1 MPAPAANAVPLLRVD
16 GLRTYLPVRRG
27 MLRRGPQYLKAVDD
41 VSFELQRGQT
51 LGLVGESGCGKTTLA
66 RTILRLIPPTAGTV
80 YFEGRDVGALRGAE
94 LRAFRRRAQIIFQD
108 PVASLNPRLRV
119 ETIVGEAL
127 TVHGLARSA
136 RERRERVAQLLTR
149 VGLPAEALHRYPH
162 EFSGGQRQRIG
173 IARALAL
180 EPSLIVCDE
189 PVSALDVS
197 IQAQILNL
205 LADLRRDF
213 GLSYLFIAHNLAVV
227 QHISDAVAVMYLGK
241 IVEQAPTAAL
251 FSDPRHPYTQ
261 ALLAAVPDLPASAA
275 VPDMAGLPH
284 AAEPPA
290 NVEEPPR
297 ALNPKSKIQ
306 NPKSVLPGE
315 PPSPLDPP
323 AGCAFH
329 PRCPYAQSLCERE
342 APRLE
347 ARPGVAREHLVACHF
362 PTEAGRQV
370 GQDGNHPSQPL
381 GTTSV
386 PNAHVVRDALS
397 CDPATAD
404 TASIRRPPPRR
415 P

>member
-16 GLRTYLPVRRG
+16 GLKTYLPVRRG
-27 MLRRGPQYLKAVDD
+27 ALRRGPQYLKAVDD
-41 VSFELQRGQT
+41 VSFELRRGRT

-80 YFEGRDVGALRGAE
+80 YFEGGDVGALRGAE

-136 RERRERVAQLLTR
+136 RERRERVADLLTR

-227 QHISDAVAVMYLGK
+227 QHISDAVAVMYLGR
-241 IVEQAPTAAL
+241 IVEQAPTDVL
-251 FSDPRHPYTQ
+251 FSDPRHPYTR
-261 ALLAAVPDLPASAA
+261 ALLAAVPDLPARAA
-275 VPDMAGLPH
+275 ADESPVVAGQSLPL
-284 AAEPPA
+284 
-290 NVEEPPR
+290 V
-297 ALNPKSKIQ
+297 
-306 NPKSVLPGE
+306 PGE

-362 PTEAGRQV
+362 PTEAGRQL

-386 PNAHVVRDALS
+386 PNTHVVRDAPS

>member
-1 MPAPAANAVPLLRVD
+1 MPAPAANAVPLLRVA

-27 MLRRGPQYLKAVDD
+27 ALRRGPQYLKAVDD
-41 VSFELQRGQT
+41 VSVELQRGQT

-127 TVHGLARSA
+127 TVHGLVRSA

-149 VGLPAEALHRYPH
+149 VGLPTEALHRYPH

-180 EPSLIVCDE
+180 QPSLIVCDE

-205 LADLRRDF
+205 LADLRRDC

-241 IVEQAPTAAL
+241 IVEQAPTDVL
-251 FSDPRHPYTQ
+251 FSDPRHPYTR

-275 VPDMAGLPH
+275 AGESPVVAGQSLPL
-284 AAEPPA
+284 
-290 NVEEPPR
+290 V
-297 ALNPKSKIQ
+297 
-306 NPKSVLPGE
+306 PGE
-315 PPSPLDPP
+315 APSPLDPP
-323 AGCAFH
+323 TGCAFH
-329 PRCPYAQSLCERE
+329 PRCPLAQAICRE
-342 APRLE
+342 SAPALE
-347 ARPGVAREHLVACHF
+347 THAGLPATHRVACHF
-362 PTEAGRQV
+362 
-370 GQDGNHPSQPL
+370 
-381 GTTSV
+381 
-386 PNAHVVRDALS
+386 
-397 CDPATAD
+397 ATQIAD
-404 TASIRRPPPRR
+404 V
-415 P
+415 